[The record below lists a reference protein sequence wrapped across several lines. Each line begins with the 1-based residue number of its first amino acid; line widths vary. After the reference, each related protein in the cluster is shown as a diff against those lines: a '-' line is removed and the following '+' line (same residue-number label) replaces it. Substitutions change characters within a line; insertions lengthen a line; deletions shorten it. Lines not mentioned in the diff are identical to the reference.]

1 MEFLNELHWDER
13 VKHKLIGRGGKYY
26 MAIRILFDRIME
38 IQHEMKIVDK
48 TYRLE
53 LENIDYNVTTP
64 KIEEYGYKGYM
75 AILQSK
81 LDEALFDLNKFKTI
95 SSEIPDWGGKVN
107 CVLDYIMHGQ
117 RWLCNEIRS
126 RTICNRMNE
135 RNCIAYIKEAERL
148 TGYKF
153 I

>member
-1 MEFLNELHWDER
+1 MDFLNES
-13 VKHKLIGRGGKYY
+13 IMSSKY
-26 MAIRILFDRIME
+26 DIMLSKYSLNE
-38 IQHEMKIVDK
+38 
-48 TYRLE
+48 
-53 LENIDYNVTTP
+53 VTESCVTEFCVSSEFAVS

-126 RTICNRMNE
+126 RTIIR
-135 RNCIAYIKEAERL
+135 
-148 TGYKF
+148 G
-153 I
+153 